1 MTKFARTP
9 IEYQKPD
16 KRIYNF
22 DEVCLGYTPE
32 EAVAE
37 AKRCIQCKNPS
48 CVSMCPVSIDIPR
61 FIKEIANENFEKA
74 ARILNEYSS
83 LPAVC
88 GRVCPQED
96 QCEKTCILGRKG
108 DSIAIGKLE
117 RFAADYAIENRIRFS
132 NRVSSNGHKV
142 AVIGSGPAGI
152 SCAGELLKNG
162 YEVKIFEALHKPGG
176 VLVYGIPEFRLPSE
190 KVVSVEIENLKNMG
204 AEIETNV
211 VVGRTITLKD
221 IFEEGYEAIF
231 IGSGA
236 GLPMFLEIPG
246 VNLNNVF
253 SANEYLTRNN
263 LMKAFKEEADT
274 PIKLGKKVAVIGGG
288 NVAMDAAR
296 TARRLGSD
304 VHIIY
309 RRTKDEL
316 PARAEEVEN
325 AIEEGINFQ
334 FLTNPIEILGDNDG
348 KVKAIRCEK
357 MELIGEDSSGRKLPV
372 KVEES
377 EFDFSVDV
385 VIMALGTTPNPLIAS
400 TTEELDIDDK
410 NRIIT
415 LNDRGKTSK
424 EGVFAGGDTV
434 TGSATV
440 ILAMGAGKDAAK
452 AIDKYIKKQQKEL
465 A

>member
-1 MTKFARTP
+1 MSKFTRIP
-9 IEYQKPD
+9 IRYQDPD
-16 KRIYNF
+16 KRIHNF

-37 AKRCIQCKNPS
+37 AKRCIQCKNPN
-48 CVSMCPVSIDIPR
+48 CVSICPVKIDIPG
-61 FIKEIANENFEKA
+61 FIKEIANEDFEKA

-117 RFAADYAIENRIRFS
+117 RFAADYAIENGIRFS
-132 NRVSSNGHKV
+132 NKARSNGHKV

-152 SCAGELLKNG
+152 SCAGELLKKG

-190 KVVSVEIENLKNMG
+190 KIVSAEIENLKDMG

-236 GLPMFLEIPG
+236 GLPLFLDIPG
-246 VNLNNVF
+246 VNLNGVF

-263 LMKAFKEEADT
+263 LMNAFKEEADT
-274 PIKLGKKVAVIGGG
+274 PIKLGKRVAVIGGG

-296 TARRLGSD
+296 TAKRLGSD
-304 VHIIY
+304 VYVIY

-316 PARAEEVEN
+316 PARDEEIEN
-325 AIEEGINFQ
+325 AIEEGINFK
-334 FLTNPIEILGDNDG
+334 FLTNPIEILGDKEG
-348 KVKAIRCEK
+348 RVKAVLCEK
-357 MELIGEDSSGRKLPV
+357 MELRGEDSSGRKFPV
-372 KVEES
+372 KVEDSQFAFE
-377 EFDFSVDV
+377 VDV

-400 TTEELDIDDK
+400 TAEELEIDDK

-415 LNDRGKTSK
+415 LNDRGETSK

-440 ILAMGAGKDAAK
+440 ILAMGAGKDGAK